1 MAAFRAQDPEPFL
14 SGARTGPVEAIPSVR
29 HDGRVQPTHSI
40 AALELFNDVLAHV
53 DEDLGSAEF
62 YSRLAEAV
70 CRIAQMQRAVIFRY
84 DDARRRVHA
93 AGAHGVS
100 LDSFTSGQVTVE
112 SAPVARRALT
122 EDRVIEDLGIGGH
135 DISEDF
141 AELVGEHPLVYVPI
155 VAAGRWIGVILAEPE
170 VGASPLDEQ
179 RRDLL
184 WMLGKTLGLAST
196 SRIATF
202 HGERARELE
211 DRIDFARRI
220 HQGVVQ
226 RLFGVSLALSSEK
239 PLSAEARARCAAEVS
254 GALGELRSALQ
265 APLGRASKPTETTL
279 ARELDRLRAE
289 HPDLGL
295 LVEGPVADVPPELE
309 ALAQSVLAEA
319 FRNARKHAD
328 AERLTVRT
336 RRFDGTLVLEIENDG
351 VRARRAQG
359 TGVGL
364 RLAALEALQWGG
376 LVEFGERDAGT
387 WQVRLVVPLPDSE
400 NGSA

>member
-1 MAAFRAQDPEPFL
+1 MP
-14 SGARTGPVEAIPSVR
+14 PVASVR

-70 CRIAQMQRAVIFRY
+70 CRVAQMQRAVIFRY

-100 LDSFTSGQVTVE
+100 LSRFTGGEVTVE
-112 SAPVARRALT
+112 SAPVARQALT
-122 EDRVIEDLGIGGH
+122 EDRVIEVLGDDGH

-170 VGASPLDEQ
+170 PDASPIDDQ

-184 WMLGKTLGLAST
+184 WMLGKTLALAST

-211 DRIDFARRI
+211 ERIDFARRI
-220 HQGVVQ
+220 HEGVVQ
-226 RLFGVSLALSSEK
+226 RLFGVSLALSSEQA
-239 PLSAEARARCAAEVS
+239 LSAEARARCAAEVS
-254 GALGELRSALQ
+254 AALTELRSALQ
-265 APLGRASKPTETTL
+265 APLGRSSPATATTL
-279 ARELDRLRAE
+279 AAELDRLRSE
-289 HPDLGL
+289 HADLGL
-295 LVEGPVADVPPELE
+295 LVEGPVADVPIALE
-309 ALAQSVLAEA
+309 ALTQSVLTEA
-319 FRNARKHAD
+319 VRNARKHAD
-328 AERLTVRT
+328 AQQLTVRT
-336 RRFDGTLVLEIENDG
+336 RSFDGTLVLEIENDG
-351 VRARRAQG
+351 VRSPRAQS

-376 LVEFGERDAGT
+376 LIEFGVRSAGT
-387 WQVRLVVPLPDSE
+387 WQVRLVVPIPDQE
-400 NGSA
+400 GAAE

>member
-1 MAAFRAQDPEPFL
+1 VTVTAFPP
-14 SGARTGPVEAIPSVR
+14 VR

-70 CRIAQMQRAVIFRY
+70 CRVAQMRRAVIFRY

-100 LDSFTSGQVTVE
+100 LARFTGGEVTVE
-112 SAPVARRALT
+112 SAPVARQALAG
-122 EDRVIEDLGIGGH
+122 DRVIEVLGKDGH
-135 DISEDF
+135 DISKDF

-170 VGASPLDEQ
+170 AGASPIDDS
-179 RRDLL
+179 RKDLL
-184 WMLGKTLGLAST
+184 WMLGKTLALAST

-211 DRIDFARRI
+211 ERIDFARRI
-220 HQGVVQ
+220 HEGVVQ
-226 RLFGVSLALSSEK
+226 RLFGVSLALSSEQ

-254 GALGELRSALQ
+254 AALSELRSALQ
-265 APLGRASKPTETTL
+265 APLGRSSPPTGTTL
-279 ARELDRLRAE
+279 AAELDRLRAE
-289 HPDLGL
+289 HTDLGL
-295 LVEGPVADVPPELE
+295 HVEGPVADVPTALE
-309 ALAQSVLAEA
+309 ALTQSILTEA
-319 FRNARKHAD
+319 VRNARKHAE
-328 AERLTVRT
+328 ARQLTVRT
-336 RRFDGTLVLEIENDG
+336 HRFDGTLVLEIENDG
-351 VRARRAQG
+351 VPARRAQS

-376 LVEFGERDAGT
+376 LVEFGERGAGT
-387 WQVRLVVPLPDSE
+387 WQVRLVVPLPDE
-400 NGSA
+400 DDARA